1 MMDLF
6 CSSAEKAAVVACLT
20 AKWDLE

>member
-1 MMDLF
+1 MIDLF